1 MSAKKGCTQIRTLA
15 SIKKSGSH
23 SGDRHVHHFQ
33 VASLELE
40 RSRRIRENEDAL
52 KRIRTNEE
60 RLQEIEALLQGHY
73 LALGLASG
81 TDDGEGEAGTYDA
94 PRLEPQ
100 SASYRVPDPPAH
112 DRPSGPLKRVVLYG
126 R

>member
-15 SIKKSGSH
+15 AIKKSGSH

-52 KRIRTNEE
+52 RRVRTNEE
-60 RLQEIEALLQGHY
+60 RLQEIEALLQDHY
-73 LALGLASG
+73 RALGLAS
-81 TDDGEGEAGTYDA
+81 DSDAGEADAGTYDA
-94 PRLEPQ
+94 PRSEHQ

-112 DRPSGPLKRVVLYG
+112 ERPAGPLKRVVLYG

>member
-1 MSAKKGCTQIRTLA
+1 MSVKKGCTQIRTLA

-52 KRIRTNEE
+52 RRIRTNDE
-60 RLQEIEALLQGHY
+60 RLQEIEALLQSHY
-73 LALGLASG
+73 QALGLA
-81 TDDGEGEAGTYDA
+81 TDADMGEDDAGTHDA
-94 PRLEPQ
+94 EQSARLA
-100 SASYRVPDPPAH
+100 ASYRVPDPPAH
-112 DRPSGPLKRVVLYG
+112 DRPAGPLKRVVLYG